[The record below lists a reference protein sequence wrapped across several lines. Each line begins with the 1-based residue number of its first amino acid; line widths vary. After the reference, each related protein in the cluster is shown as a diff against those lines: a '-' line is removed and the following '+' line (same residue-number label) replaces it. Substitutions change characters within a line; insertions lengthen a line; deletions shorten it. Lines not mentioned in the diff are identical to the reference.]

1 MDERSRGSIQSAGP
15 RGWVVTPSPQPLG
28 ESPRYPKLPFHQIN
42 FKKSEK
48 GGGVGLGEVG
58 IPVGDNGR
66 GRVAHPE
73 EMASASAVNQVSEK
87 FGAHQKLSGRG
98 LVLFLFG
105 PSPFPPLIPCPP
117 QPHPHSFRQLDA
129 AGGGKFVSKFRNEGT
144 PSSRRS
150 RPIEICRRSV
160 NTNTKKHKLGN
171 LTFNRAAEPI
181 GFTTFLIVKSA
192 TRTMQ

>member
-117 QPHPHSFRQLDA
+117 PSPTP
-129 AGGGKFVSKFRNEGT
+129 T
-144 PSSRRS
+144 PSGNSTPRAVESLSASFVMKERHRVDDRGRLKSVGVRS
-150 RPIEICRRSV
+150 TPTPR
-160 NTNTKKHKLGN
+160 NTNSVTSLSIELRSQSGSP
-171 LTFNRAAEPI
+171 L
-181 GFTTFLIVKSA
+181 S
-192 TRTMQ
+192 